1 MWRRGLLAA
10 TAVLLALPAIA
21 LGHAERPA
29 FFPDHTQGSV
39 PTYRTTGEAH
49 VVCKPDSRQLIER
62 RVADPAV
69 RQRNLELRRDCRY
82 RHIQA
87 AVDAATN
94 GDRILI
100 LPGVYRE
107 EPSRRVTRTPKR
119 CEGMTTG
126 GETIPGTGIGLTAE
140 ADTPTYEFHR
150 NCPNVQNL
158 IAIMGDADPQ
168 PNPRQPPSD
177 PDGRWCD
184 DKCDLQIEGTGD
196 TRDDVLIQG
205 DKHKLNVIRADRA
218 DGIYLKN
225 FTIEF
230 SDFDNI
236 YALETN
242 GFRFDDIESRYS
254 REYGL
259 LSFTSDNGLYEN
271 LEAHHAGDSG
281 VYPGSGPEGHCDR
294 YGIEIRNVDS
304 HDNTIGWS
312 GTAGN
317 GVWTHDSSFHHNS
330 TGITMDSFASGH
342 PGMPQDCS
350 KFEGNRIYSNNL
362 DLFNDERDDYCRETP
377 YPERDPDKV
386 CPTFQVPEGTGLLTA
401 GGNENLIRD
410 NLIYDNWR
418 SGTRLLWVPAA
429 ARGEPDP
436 AKTHDTSWGN
446 QTLGNRMGQNPDGAP
461 DPNGVDFWWDEENGY
476 ESFPDTPGVLNCW
489 EGNAGATGGE
499 PTSDPAELPECTG
512 ERVFLPGNTAKQASQ
527 AACAAWDPSNE
538 ATDSSLPG
546 CDWFANP
553 SEPQARPAAAGVTL
567 PVEALGGDDADGR
580 TWPALLLIAGA
591 GIMSAGLVLRRY
603 ERP

>member
-1 MWRRGLLAA
+1 LLAA
-10 TAVLLALPAIA
+10 T
-21 LGHAERPA
+21 
-29 FFPDHTQGSV
+29 
-39 PTYRTTGEAH
+39 
-49 VVCKPDSRQLIER
+49 
-62 RVADPAV
+62 
-69 RQRNLELRRDCRY
+69 
-82 RHIQA
+82 
-87 AVDAATN
+87 VDAATN

-126 GETIPGTGIGLTAE
+126 GETIPGTGIGLTGE
-140 ADTPTYEFHR
+140 EQTPTYEFHR
-150 NCPNVQNL
+150 ACPNVQNL
-158 IAIMGDADPQ
+158 IAIMGDADLQ
-168 PNPRQPPSD
+168 PNPHQPPSD

-218 DGIYLKN
+218 DGIYLRN

-230 SDFDNI
+230 SDFNNI

-377 YPERDPDKV
+377 YRARPRQGVPDL
-386 CPTFQVPEGTGLLTA
+386 PGARGHRPPDRRAASTSGETRRTA
-401 GGNENLIRD
+401 MRA
-410 NLIYDNWR
+410 R
-418 SGTRLLWVPAA
+418 PAA
-429 ARGEPDP
+429 SRPAIPPSCPRAPASASSFRATPPSRRARPRARRGTPRMRRPTARFP
-436 AKTHDTSWGN
+436 AATASP
-446 QTLGNRMGQNPDGAP
+446 TL
-461 DPNGVDFWWDEENGY
+461 
-476 ESFPDTPGVLNCW
+476 
-489 EGNAGATGGE
+489 
-499 PTSDPAELPECTG
+499 
-512 ERVFLPGNTAKQASQ
+512 
-527 AACAAWDPSNE
+527 
-538 ATDSSLPG
+538 
-546 CDWFANP
+546 
-553 SEPQARPAAAGVTL
+553 SEPQPQPAAAGVTP
-567 PVEALGGDDADGR
+567 PVEALGGDDPDGR